1 MRRAFALVTVLTSIG
16 GAASAQET
24 KTPAITVQ
32 SLLAQDYA
40 VVGTTS
46 PAGGGAGVFLQKKE
60 KLYFCFVFESVL
72 SAVASTVYCKPV
84 Q

>member
-1 MRRAFALVTVLTSIG
+1 MKRAILLAAALALLATTAV
-16 GAASAQET
+16 AAD
-24 KTPAITVQ
+24 KLTVQ

-46 PAGGGAGVFLQKKE
+46 PLGGGGGVYLQKKE
-60 KLYFCFVFESVL
+60 KLYFCY
-72 SAVASTVYCKPV
+72 VAETPTSTTVATVYCKPV